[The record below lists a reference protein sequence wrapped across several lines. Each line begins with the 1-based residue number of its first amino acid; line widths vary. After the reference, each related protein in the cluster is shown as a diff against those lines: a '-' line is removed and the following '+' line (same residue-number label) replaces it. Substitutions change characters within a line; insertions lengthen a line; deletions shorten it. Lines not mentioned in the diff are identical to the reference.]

1 MRARRP
7 RGRHPRP
14 RGVRVLLQLAFLL
27 LVGAVVAGL
36 LPVGGAGRSGPSAA
50 AATGGFSVVVIG
62 DTQFYAASASRSAT
76 YRAMARWVVAQRGP
90 QGLVFVTNLGDI
102 TDAGG
107 DLAQWRRAS
116 AAQQILDSAG
126 VPNAVVRGNHDV
138 RPGPV
143 LFDRFFPPSR
153 YASQPWYGG
162 YLGDRTDRVADG
174 GHNDLNKD
182 SYQLVTAAG
191 VGLLFLSL
199 DVDPTAAEIAWAGRV
214 MDAYPQRSVII
225 STHKFL
231 SRAGTR
237 FPAAQTLW
245 SQLVYPAKSGQ
256 CRHVLLIL
264 SGHDPGEGRR
274 TDRNAC
280 GSPVYQLRSDF
291 QGKPNG
297 GDGWLRILQF
307 HPASNRIDV
316 RTYSPTLGRY
326 DVDLDSQFSLAV
338 SRI

>member
-1 MRARRP
+1 MRARRT
-7 RGRHPRP
+7 RRHPHR
-14 RGVRVLLQLAFLL
+14 RGVGIALQVAFLL
-27 LVGAVVAGL
+27 VAGAVVAGL
-36 LPVGGAGRSGPSAA
+36 LPVGEEGKSGASAA
-50 AATGGFSVVVIG
+50 PARGFSVVVIG

-90 QGLVFVTNLGDI
+90 LGIVFVTNLGDI
-102 TDAGG
+102 TDAGA
-107 DLAQWRRAS
+107 DVTQWRRAS

-162 YLGDRTDRVADG
+162 YLGDRTDPVADG
-174 GHNDLNKD
+174 GLNDLDKN
-182 SYQLVTAAG
+182 SYQLVTAPG
-191 VGLLFLSL
+191 VALLFLSL
-199 DVDPTAAEIAWAGRV
+199 DVDPTAAEVAWAGRV

-231 SRAGTR
+231 SRAGSR

-245 SQLVYPAKSGQ
+245 NRLVYPATSGR
-256 CRHVLLIL
+256 CRRVLVIL

-274 TDRNAC
+274 ADRNAC
-280 GSPVYQLRSDF
+280 GRPVYQLRSDF

-316 RTYSPTLGRY
+316 RTYSPTLGRF
-326 DVDLDSQFSLAV
+326 DADTDSQFSLLV
-338 SRI
+338 TRI